1 MQTQPSQDTAG
12 MRAGTLQQPAQM
24 SGAHWLLRALE
35 DAGVDTVF
43 GYPGGAIMPVYDAL
57 VDSPVRHILTR
68 HEQGAALAAD
78 GYARAGDRLGVCMA
92 TSGPGATNLLT
103 GIANAHMDSIPLLAI
118 TGQVA
123 TGLMGTDAFQEV
135 DVFGMSMPVVKHSWV
150 VRDPADVY
158 GVIRE
163 ACRVAT
169 EGRPGPVLVDLPK
182 DVASATGTA
191 RPWQAPQKR
200 VEPIC
205 SQSLAAAHGLI
216 ESSQKPVLYIG
227 GGVVLASAEEAL
239 RRFAA
244 ATGIPAVAT
253 LKGLGALD
261 TDSPSFLGMLGM
273 HGNAAANHAVQNS
286 DLLIVAGA
294 RFDDRATGRLEGFAP
309 DARVIHM
316 DADSAEIGKL
326 RPADVAP
333 RGDLSSLLDG
343 LSTARGRWHSWQAH
357 CAQLKQRFKP
367 RYDAPGA
374 GVYAPALLR
383 QLSLKAGEHA
393 FVSCDVGQ
401 HQMWVAQHWRMA
413 SGRNHLTSAGLGTMG
428 YGLPAAMGAWLA
440 CPERPVVCVSGDG
453 SIMMNIQE
461 LATLRRYGIPVKIV
475 LLDNAALGLVRQW
488 QELFHAE
495 RYSEVDLSDNPD
507 FTEVAQAFGIK
518 AFSVSRRDEV
528 DATLGRLLTAKGPA
542 LLHVKI
548 DPRANVWPLVP
559 PGHDN
564 ASMLGEQS

>member
-1 MQTQPSQDTAG
+1 MQTQPSQDT
-12 MRAGTLQQPAQM
+12 AGTLQQPAQM
-24 SGAHWLLRALE
+24 SGAQWLLRALE

-57 VDSPVRHILTR
+57 VDSPIRHILTR

-78 GYARAGDRLGVCMA
+78 GYARAGGRLGVCMA

-163 ACRVAT
+163 ACRVAA

-182 DVASATGTA
+182 DVATATGTA

-216 ESSQKPVLYIG
+216 ENSQKPVLYIG
-227 GGVVLASAEEAL
+227 GGVVLACAEQAL

-294 RFDDRATGRLEGFAP
+294 RFDDRATGRLDGFAP
-309 DARVIHM
+309 NARVIHM

-367 RYDAPGA
+367 RYDAPGT

-440 CPERPVVCVSGDG
+440 RPGRPVLCVSGDG

-507 FTEVAQAFGIK
+507 FTEVAQAFGIE

-528 DATLGRLLTAKGPA
+528 DAALDRLLTAKGPA

>member
-24 SGAHWLLRALE
+24 SGAQWLLRALE

-253 LKGLGALD
+253 LKGLGTLD

-507 FTEVAQAFGIK
+507 FTEVAQAFGIE

-528 DATLGRLLTAKGPA
+528 DAALDRLLTAKGPA

>member
-1 MQTQPSQDTAG
+1 
-12 MRAGTLQQPAQM
+12 
-24 SGAHWLLRALE
+24 
-35 DAGVDTVF
+35 
-43 GYPGGAIMPVYDAL
+43 
-57 VDSPVRHILTR
+57 
-68 HEQGAALAAD
+68 
-78 GYARAGDRLGVCMA
+78 
-92 TSGPGATNLLT
+92 
-103 GIANAHMDSIPLLAI
+103 
-118 TGQVA
+118 
-123 TGLMGTDAFQEV
+123 
-135 DVFGMSMPVVKHSWV
+135 
-150 VRDPADVY
+150 
-158 GVIRE
+158 
-163 ACRVAT
+163 
-169 EGRPGPVLVDLPK
+169 
-182 DVASATGTA
+182 ATGTA

-216 ESSQKPVLYIG
+216 ENSQKPVLYIG
-227 GGVVLASAEEAL
+227 GGVVLACAEQAL

-294 RFDDRATGRLEGFAP
+294 RFDDRATGRLDGFAP
-309 DARVIHM
+309 NARVIHM

-326 RPADVAP
+326 RPADMAP

-367 RYDAPGA
+367 RYDAPGT

-401 HQMWVAQHWRMA
+401 HQMWVAQHWRMT

-440 CPERPVVCVSGDG
+440 RPGRPVLCVSGDG

-507 FTEVAQAFGIK
+507 FTEVAQAFGIE

-528 DATLGRLLTAKGPA
+528 DAALDRLLTAKGPA